1 MDCRTQEE
9 QLPLTNYLQYVIN
22 LHKPDACKRDC
33 LLTINRDL
41 SLICQEFKLAFCKT
55 KYKNSSTKTNHI
67 KLACTSFSIE
77 LAIKIHHS
85 SRLQHYCNI
94 FFVPYRS
101 KKINTRSQ
109 VVYIIS
115 YSQKQLVVPLLH
127 TKLSNFSKTY

>member
-67 KLACTSFSIE
+67 KLACSSYSIE

-85 SRLQHYCNI
+85 SILQQ
-94 FFVPYRS
+94 YRS
-101 KKINTRSQ
+101 TKINTGSQ
-109 VVYIIS
+109 VVYSI
-115 YSQKQLVVPLLH
+115 PLPKAIG
-127 TKLSNFSKTY
+127 TTSSKLSSTSNF